1 MWEESDSS
9 SDEEGAEGGAAGGD
23 EDSGELSPLNYHK
36 SQNIRTDES

>member
-23 EDSGELSPLNYHK
+23 DVSGELSPLDYHRNSK
-36 SQNIRTDES
+36 SFDK